1 MSGTSTNG
9 RARTLTVQQDAIA
22 MIERARDEGVATV
35 WDRLAAQQ
43 PQCGYCALGLSCRN
57 CAMGPCRIDPFG
69 EGPQK
74 GVCGADADVIVARN
88 LGRTIAAGASS
99 HSDHG
104 RDILETFERLA
115 RGETTG
121 YRIGDEDKL
130 RRVAAEVGVETEGR
144 TAQQV
149 ASDLADVLQ
158 DDYGTRRGTLSFVSR
173 VPDVRRSK
181 WETLGITPR
190 GIDREN
196 VEMLHR
202 THMGVDNDYVN
213 TLLHAL
219 RTGLS
224 DGWGGSMIATE
235 LSDVMFGTPT
245 PVMSEVNLG
254 VLKTDQVNIAMHGH
268 NPLLSDVVCA
278 AAEDAELVELA
289 HSVGA
294 KGINIVGL
302 CCTGNELLMRRGVP
316 MAGNHLMQEL
326 VLITGALEAMVV
338 DYQCIMPAVVDVA
351 KCYHTKVISTSDK
364 AKFTGATH
372 ISFDPEHGAEIAK
385 RIVRMAIEV
394 YPERNRERVRI
405 PGQPVK
411 MMGGFSVEA
420 ILGAL
425 GGTPKPLVDAIAAG
439 SIRGAVAV
447 VGCNNPKLPQDLEHI
462 ELTRRLIENDIL
474 VLVTGCAAVANGKSG
489 HMVPEAAS
497 MAGPGLRAVCESLGI
512 PPVLHMGSCV
522 DNSRI
527 MVLVAA
533 LADFL
538 GVDID
543 QLPVAGAAPE
553 WYSEKAVAIG
563 AYVVAS
569 GVTTVLGVQPP
580 VFGSPRVVDLL
591 ANGLDDVVGAKF
603 VVEPD
608 PAKAALFIRR
618 HIETKREGLGLPFV
632 APEQLGIDDNESAH
646 TVPVASG
653 ARV

>member
-9 RARTLTVQQDAIA
+9 QIPRRESHHDARAMV
-22 MIERARDEGVATV
+22 ERAKDEGIPTV

-74 GVCGADADVIVARN
+74 GVCDADVIVARN
-88 LGRTIAAGASS
+88 LGRTIAAGSSS

-104 RDILETFERLA
+104 RDILEAFGHLA
-115 RGETTG
+115 RNETTG
-121 YRIGDEDKL
+121 YRIADDEKL
-130 RRVAAEVGVETEGR
+130 RRIADEVGVATQGR
-144 TAQQV
+144 SSSDV
-149 ASDLADVLQ
+149 AVELADVLT
-158 DDYGTRRGTLSFVSR
+158 DDYGTRRGSLSFISR
-173 VPDVRRSK
+173 APAARRAK
-181 WETLGITPR
+181 WESIGITPR

-213 TLLHAL
+213 TLLHGL
-219 RTGLS
+219 RTGLA
-224 DGWGGSMIATE
+224 DGWGGSMIGTE

-268 NPLLSDVVCA
+268 NPLLSDVICGA
-278 AAEDAELVELA
+278 AQDPELLALARSYGAE
-289 HSVGA
+289 
-294 KGINIVGL
+294 GINVVGL
-302 CCTGNELLMRRGVP
+302 CCTGNEMLMRRGVP
-316 MAGNHLMQEL
+316 IAGNHLMQEL

-338 DYQCIMPAVVDVA
+338 DYQCILPSVVDVA
-351 KCYHTKVISTSDK
+351 KCYHTKIISTSDK

-372 ISFDPEHGAEIAK
+372 VSFEPEHGAETAS
-385 RIVRMAIEV
+385 RIVRMAVEA
-394 YPERNRERVRI
+394 YPDRNRERVRI
-405 PGQPVK
+405 PGKPVK

-447 VGCNNPKLPQDLEHI
+447 VGCNNPKLPLDLEHI
-462 ELTRRLIENDIL
+462 ELTRRLIENDVL
-474 VLVTGCAAVANGKSG
+474 VLVTGCAAVANGKAG
-489 HMVPEAAS
+489 QMVPEAADL
-497 MAGPGLRAVCESLGI
+497 AGPGLRSVCEALGI
-512 PPVLHMGSCV
+512 PPVLHVGSCV

-527 MVLVAA
+527 LVLLSA
-533 LADFL
+533 LADYL

-580 VFGSPRVVDLL
+580 IFGSPHVVDLL
-591 ANGLDDVVGAKF
+591 ANGLDAVVGATF

-608 PAKAALFIRR
+608 PAKAALIIRR
-618 HIETKREGLGLPFV
+618 HLEAKREGLGLPFV
-632 APEQLGIDDNESAH
+632 PADEMAIDDGGE
-646 TVPVASG
+646 PVALPTAATAG
-653 ARV
+653 V

>member
-1 MSGTSTNG
+1 MSGTNGNG
-9 RARTLTVQQDAIA
+9 RARRLTINADAQA
-22 MIERARDEGVATV
+22 MIDIAAREGIETV
-35 WDRLAAQQ
+35 WDRLEAQQ

-88 LGRTIAAGASS
+88 LGRTIAAGSSS

-104 RDILETFERLA
+104 RDILETFAALA
-115 RGETTG
+115 RGDTTG
-121 YRIGDEDKL
+121 YRIADEEKL
-130 RRVAAEVGVETEGR
+130 RRLAGEVGVATEGR
-144 TAQQV
+144 SAQDV
-149 ASDLADVLQ
+149 AVDLADVLL
-158 DDYGTRRGTLSFVSR
+158 DDYGTRRGSLSFTAR
-173 VPDVRRSK
+173 APEVRRALWDK
-181 WETLGITPR
+181 LGITPR

-219 RTGLS
+219 RTGLA

-235 LSDVMFGTPT
+235 LSDVMFGTPA

-254 VLKTDQVNIAMHGH
+254 VLRTDQVNIAMHGH
-268 NPLLSDVVCA
+268 NPMLSDVIVA
-278 AAEDAELVELA
+278 AAQDPDLVELA
-289 HSVGA
+289 GSLGA
-294 KGINIVGL
+294 TGINVVGL
-302 CCTGNELLMRRGVP
+302 CCTGNEMLMRRGVP

-326 VLITGALEAMVV
+326 ALITGALEAMVV
-338 DYQCIMPAVVDVA
+338 DYQCIMPSIVDVA
-351 KCYHTKVISTSDK
+351 KCYHTKIISTSDK

-372 ISFDPEHGAEIAK
+372 VSFDPAHGAEVAE
-385 RIVRMAIEV
+385 RIVRMAIEA
-394 YPERNRERVRI
+394 YPERNHGRVRI

-489 HMVPEAAS
+489 HMVPEAAA
-497 MAGPGLRAVCESLGI
+497 MAGPGLRSVCESLGI

-522 DNSRI
+522 DNSRV

-533 LADFL
+533 LADYL

-580 VFGSPRVVDLL
+580 IFGSPHVVDLL
-591 ANGLDDVVGAKF
+591 ADGLDGVVGAKF

-618 HIETKREGLGLPFV
+618 HIETKRQGLGLTFV
-632 APEQLGIDDNESAH
+632 EPDELGIGDGESLRTIPA
-646 TVPVASG
+646 G
-653 ARV
+653 AGVGV